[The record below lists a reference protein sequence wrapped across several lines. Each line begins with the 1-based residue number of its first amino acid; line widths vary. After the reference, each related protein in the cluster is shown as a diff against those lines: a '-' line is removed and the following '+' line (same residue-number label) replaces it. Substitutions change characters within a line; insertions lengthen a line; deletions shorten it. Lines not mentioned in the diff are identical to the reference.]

1 MSKNR
6 GQILDR
12 YGQRFNRLDVNTY
25 YIDDNSRRQNKRQR
39 ILKGKP
45 RLCQFLLHFTTYFTN
60 VSYVNSKRP
69 KKEGCSNEWGKKGR
83 SQEAGGRKKRRRQR
97 ETVKM
102 GEEREERMDGRE
114 RGIKQFHGNFWFDV
128 AKR

>member
-1 MSKNR
+1 M
-6 GQILDR
+6 DR
-12 YGQRFNRLDVNTY
+12 YSQRFDRQDVNTY
-25 YIDDNSRRQNKRQR
+25 YIDDDSRRQNQRQR

-60 VSYVNSKRP
+60 VSCVNSKRP
-69 KKEGCSNEWGKKGR
+69 RKEGCSNEWKKKR
-83 SQEAGGRKKRRRQR
+83 QEAGVGKKRRKQLDT
-97 ETVKM
+97 EKM
-102 GEEREERMDGRE
+102 GEERKKRMEGRE